1 MIMYK
6 KTIHYVDFDGNERD
20 ETLYFN
26 LTKAEMI
33 KMELRTGGM
42 QELIQRITEAKDSYQ
57 VAEVMEDII
66 ARSYGEKSPDGKRFV
81 KNQEIMDAFKATD
94 AYSELFMEL
103 VTNAQAASEFV
114 NGIMPADI
122 REKAQEELKRREA
135 EGGNVTVLP
144 TVEQ

>member
-1 MIMYK
+1 MYK
-6 KTIHYVDFDGNERD
+6 KTVHYTDFDGNERE

-26 LTKAEMI
+26 LTKAEMV
-33 KMELRTGGM
+33 KMELRSGGM
-42 QELIQRITEAKDSYQ
+42 QDMIERITEAKDSYK

-66 ARSYGEKSPDGKRFV
+66 ARSYGEKSADGKRFI

-103 VTNAQAASEFV
+103 VTNADAAAEFV

-122 REKAQEELKRREA
+122 RERAQEEMKRREN
-135 EGGNVTVLP
+135 EDNVTALP
-144 TVEQ
+144 KGE